1 MFDANILTQWVNAAF
16 NENRFLYVL
25 GGIFILGV
33 LVKSIVVANYRKL
46 IKGAENMNQAESA
59 VLRQIKM
66 RIDSVREVQGIIVEP
81 EALVERQL
89 NRCKILKLSINT
101 MDSLIHWC
109 AVLIL
114 VWSVAG
120 LIVNRSAINMF
131 IGIGIALVLEAIDY
145 SFDTDRLRKEF
156 QTIMIDYIVNNGV
169 EKKRELEETLSETN
183 LEDTDSE
190 MKEIILNQ
198 VIGEFL
204 Q

>member
-1 MFDANILTQWVNAAF
+1 MVDGNSLTQWLNIIF
-16 NENRFLYVL
+16 TDNWFLYL
-25 GGIFILGV
+25 MGGIFALGV
-33 LVKSIVVANYRKL
+33 ITKGIVAANYKKL
-46 IKGAENMNQAESA
+46 IKGAENMGQPEST

-89 NRCKILKLSINT
+89 NRCRILKLSINT
-101 MDSLIHWC
+101 MDSMIHWC

-114 VWSVAG
+114 AGSVAG

-131 IGIGIALVLEAIDY
+131 ISIGIALVLEAIDY
-145 SFDTDRLRKEF
+145 SFNTDRLK
-156 QTIMIDYIVNNGV
+156 TDYIVNNRV
-169 EKKRELEETLSETN
+169 EKKRKLEETLSETN
-183 LEDTDSE
+183 LEDADSE

-198 VIGEFL
+198 VTGNFL

>member
-46 IKGAENMNQAESA
+46 IKGAENANQSESA

>member
-1 MFDANILTQWVNAAF
+1 MVDGNSLTQWLNIIF
-16 NENRFLYVL
+16 TDNWFLYL
-25 GGIFILGV
+25 MGGIFALGV
-33 LVKSIVVANYRKL
+33 ITKGIVAANYKKL
-46 IKGAENMNQAESA
+46 IKGAENMGQPEST

-89 NRCKILKLSINT
+89 NRCRILKLSINT
-101 MDSLIHWC
+101 MDSMIHWC

-114 VWSVAG
+114 AGSVAG

-131 IGIGIALVLEAIDY
+131 ISIGIALVLEAIDY
-145 SFDTDRLRKEF
+145 SFNTDRLRKEF

-169 EKKRELEETLSETN
+169 EKKRKLEETLSETN
-183 LEDTDSE
+183 LEDADSE

-198 VIGEFL
+198 VIGNFL